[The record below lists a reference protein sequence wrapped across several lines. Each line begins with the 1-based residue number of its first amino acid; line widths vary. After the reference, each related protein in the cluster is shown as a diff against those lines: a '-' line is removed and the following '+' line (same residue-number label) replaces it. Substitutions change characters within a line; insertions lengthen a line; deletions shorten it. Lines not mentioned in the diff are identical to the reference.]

1 MVYGL
6 TGDFFAVNK
15 RYAELREEMKV
26 QDKEDKFLD
35 RQRRKE
41 KRIKAKNKLK
51 RGAEEDEDDV
61 EGDDLSE
68 SDRATGGQKA
78 SKRSKIYFDSDNEDS
93 ESKGGK
99 DNIGFPAD
107 SISLAQQEELALKLL
122 SSMNG

>member
-1 MVYGL
+1 
-6 TGDFFAVNK
+6 
-15 RYAELREEMKV
+15 MKV

-51 RGAEEDEDDV
+51 RGAEEDEDD
-61 EGDDLSE
+61 DDLSE

-78 SKRSKIYFDSDNEDS
+78 SKRSKIYFDSDNEDG
-93 ESKGGK
+93 ESKGLK

>member
-1 MVYGL
+1 
-6 TGDFFAVNK
+6 
-15 RYAELREEMKV
+15 MKV

-99 DNIGFPAD
+99 DNIRFPAD